1 MNAKRIASRAL
12 GAALL
17 AAAQVGMGTSL
28 EAQLPPHLRD
38 YPLTSFHKSGD
49 LVAPY
54 FDGFYDNGD
63 GTVTFSFGFL
73 NRNTEESVDVPLG
86 PNNFI
91 EPAQFDG
98 VQPTHFPVYDR
109 GGLVGK
115 RERGAFAVTVP
126 ANMAGTE
133 VVWTLTHAGRTY
145 AVPGRATSIAYDMS
159 TGPAAFGS
167 LPPAVRFHSEGAE
180 STNREGVVA
189 ARVTTKIGTP
199 VTLSAMV
206 QDRGERAPYSA
217 DLDGKL
223 TFPVN
228 ATWILHQGPAGARVQ
243 FSQEK
248 SRVESEGWGFASTQA
263 TFTVPGDYVIRL
275 RADTFGAPDSRF
287 DNQCCWSNA
296 YVPVTVTP

>member
-1 MNAKRIASRAL
+1 MKAQRIASVAL
-12 GAALL
+12 ASALL
-17 AAAQVGMGTSL
+17 AATGASV

-49 LVAPY
+49 LVAPF

-73 NRNTEESVDVPLG
+73 NRNTEELVDIPLG
-86 PNNFI
+86 ENNRI

-145 AVPGRATSIAYDMS
+145 SVPGRTGSIAYDMS

-167 LPPAVRFHSEGAE
+167 LPPAVRFHSEGPE
-180 STNREGVVA
+180 STNREGVSA
-189 ARVTTKIGTP
+189 ARVRATVGTP
-199 VTLSAMV
+199 VTLPAMV
-206 QDRGERAPYSA
+206 QDRGERAPYAA

-223 TFPVN
+223 VFPVG
-228 ATWILHQGPAGARVQ
+228 ATWVLHQGPAGARVL

-248 SRVESEGWGFASTQA
+248 SKVEAGEGWGMATTQA
-263 TFTVPGDYVIRL
+263 TFTVPGEYVIRL
-275 RADTFGAPDSRF
+275 RADNFGAPDSKF

>member
-1 MNAKRIASRAL
+1 MNAKHIAL
-12 GAALL
+12 GALAATLL
-17 AAAQVGMGTSL
+17 AAPVQ
-28 EAQLPPHLRD
+28 AQLPPNLRD
-38 YPLTSFHKSGD
+38 YPLAPLHKSGD
-49 LVAPY
+49 LVGPF

-73 NRNTEESVDVPLG
+73 NRNTEEIVDIPLG

-98 VQPTHFPVYDR
+98 AQPTHFPVYDR

-145 AVPGRATSIAYDMS
+145 SVPGRTGSIAYDMS

-167 LPPAVRFHSEGAE
+167 LPPALRFHSEGPE
-180 STNREGVVA
+180 STNRVGVTA
-189 ARVTTKIGTP
+189 ARVQAKVGTP
-199 VTLSAMV
+199 VTLSVMV
-206 QDRGERAPYSA
+206 QDRGEREPYGTE
-217 DLDGKL
+217 LDGRL
-223 TFPVN
+223 NFPVN
-228 ATWILHQGPAGARVQ
+228 ATWILHQGPEGARVQ
-243 FSQEK
+243 FSAETQ
-248 SRVESEGWGFASTQA
+248 RVDSGGAWGAASTQA
-263 TFTVPGDYVIRL
+263 TFTVPGDYVIRV
-275 RADTFGAPDSRF
+275 RADNFGAPDSKF

-296 YVPVTVTP
+296 YVPVTVTR

>member
-1 MNAKRIASRAL
+1 MNAKHTVSGAL
-12 GAALL
+12 AVAML
-17 AAAQVGMGTSL
+17 AATGSSL
-28 EAQLPPHLRD
+28 QAQLPPHLRD
-38 YPLTSFHKSGD
+38 YPLSTFHKSGD
-49 LVAPY
+49 LVAPF

-73 NRNTEESVDVPLG
+73 NRNTEEIVDIPLG

-91 EPAQFDG
+91 EPAQFNG
-98 VQPTHFPVYDR
+98 VQSTHFPVYDR
-109 GGLVGK
+109 GGLQGK

-145 AVPGRATSIAYDMS
+145 SVPGRTGTIAYDMS

-167 LPPAVRFHSEGAE
+167 LPPAVRFTAEGPV

-189 ARVTTKIGTP
+189 DRVTTTVGTP
-199 VTLSAMV
+199 VTLSALV
-206 QDRGERAPYSA
+206 EDRGERAPYAA
-217 DLDGKL
+217 DLEGK
-223 TFPVN
+223 TVFPVN

-243 FSQEK
+243 FSAESEK
-248 SRVESEGWGFASTQA
+248 IESEGWGVAATQA
-263 TFTVPGDYVIRL
+263 TFPQAGEYIIRL
-275 RADTFGAPDSRF
+275 RADNFGAPDSKF

>member
-1 MNAKRIASRAL
+1 MNAKHVVS
-12 GAALL
+12 GAL
-17 AAAQVGMGTSL
+17 AAAMLAATGASI

-38 YPLTSFHKSGD
+38 YPLSTFHKSGD
-49 LVAPY
+49 LVAPF

-63 GTVTFSFGFL
+63 GTVTFSFGFM
-73 NRNTEESVDVPLG
+73 NRNTEEIVDIPLG

-91 EPAQFDG
+91 EPAQFNG
-98 VQPTHFPVYDR
+98 VQPSHFPVYDR
-109 GGLVGK
+109 RGLQGK

-145 AVPGRATSIAYDMS
+145 AVPGRTGSIAYDMS

-167 LPPAVRFHSEGAE
+167 LPPAVRFTAEGPV

-189 ARVTTKIGTP
+189 ERVRATVGTP
-199 VTLSAMV
+199 VTLSALV
-206 QDRGERAPYSA
+206 QDRGVREPYSA
-217 DLDGKL
+217 DLDGK
-223 TFPVN
+223 TVFPAN
-228 ATWILHQGPAGARVQ
+228 ATWILHQGPAEVV
-243 FSQEK
+243 FSTETAEI
-248 SRVESEGWGFASTQA
+248 ESEGWGVATTQA
-263 TFTVPGDYVIRL
+263 TFSQPGEYVIRL
-275 RADTFGAPDSRF
+275 RADNFGAPDSKF

>member
-1 MNAKRIASRAL
+1 MNAKHAVS
-12 GAALL
+12 GAL
-17 AAAQVGMGTSL
+17 AAVLVAATGASV

-49 LVAPY
+49 LVAPF

-73 NRNTEESVDVPLG
+73 NRNTEEIVDIPLG

-91 EPAQFDG
+91 EPAQFNG
-98 VQPTHFPVYDR
+98 MQPTHFPVYDR

-145 AVPGRATSIAYDMS
+145 SVPGRTGSIAYDMS

-167 LPPAVRFHSEGAE
+167 LPPAIRFHSEGPE
-180 STNREGVVA
+180 SINREGVTA
-189 ARVTTKIGTP
+189 NRVMAKVGTP

-223 TFPVN
+223 VFPVN
-228 ATWILHQGPAGARVQ
+228 ATWILHQGPEGARVQ
-243 FSQEK
+243 FSPEK
-248 SRVESEGWGFASTQA
+248 SAVEAEGWGNATTQA

-275 RADTFGAPDSRF
+275 RADNFGAPDSRF
-287 DNQCCWSNA
+287 DNQCCWTNA
-296 YVPVTVTP
+296 YVPVTVTR

>member
-1 MNAKRIASRAL
+1 V
-12 GAALL
+12 
-17 AAAQVGMGTSL
+17 Q
-28 EAQLPPHLRD
+28 AQLPSNLRD
-38 YPLTSFHKSGD
+38 YPLAPLHKSGD
-49 LVAPY
+49 LVGPF

-73 NRNTEESVDVPLG
+73 NRNTEEIVDIPLG

-145 AVPGRATSIAYDMS
+145 SVPGRATSIAYDMS

-167 LPPAVRFHSEGAE
+167 LPPAVRFHSEGPE
-180 STNREGVVA
+180 STNREGITA
-189 ARVTTKIGTP
+189 ARVQARVGTP
-199 VTLSAMV
+199 VELSVMV
-206 QDRGERAPYSA
+206 QDRGEREPYSA
-217 DLDGKL
+217 ELDGRVN
-223 TFPVN
+223 FPVN
-228 ATWILHQGPAGARVQ
+228 ATWVLHQGPEGARVR
-243 FSQEK
+243 FSAETQK
-248 SRVESEGWGFASTQA
+248 VDSGSAWGTATTQA
-263 TFTVPGDYVIRL
+263 TFTVPGDYVIRV
-275 RADTFGAPDSRF
+275 RADNFGAPDSRF

-296 YVPVTVTP
+296 YVSVTAVP

>member
-1 MNAKRIASRAL
+1 MNAKHIASGAL
-12 GAALL
+12 AATLF
-17 AAAQVGMGTSL
+17 AAAQAGKPTSV
-28 EAQLPPHLRD
+28 EAQLPANLRD
-38 YPLTSFHKSGD
+38 YPLAPLHKSGD
-49 LVAPY
+49 VVGPF

-73 NRNTEESVDVPLG
+73 NRNTEEIVDIPLG

-91 EPAQFDG
+91 EPAQFNG

-145 AVPGRATSIAYDMS
+145 SVPGRTGSIAYDMS

-167 LPPAVRFHSEGAE
+167 LPAAVRFQSEGPE
-180 STNREGVVA
+180 STDREGVTA
-189 ARVTTKIGTP
+189 PRVQAKVGTP
-199 VTLSAMV
+199 VTLSVMV
-206 QDRGERAPYSA
+206 QDRGVREPYSA
-217 DLDGKL
+217 DLDGKT

-228 ATWILHQGPAGARVQ
+228 ATWILHQGPEGARVQ
-243 FSQEK
+243 FSQETSK
-248 SRVESEGWGFASTQA
+248 VETEGWGSASTQA
-263 TFTVPGDYVIRL
+263 TFTVPGEYVIRV
-275 RADTFGAPDSRF
+275 RADNFGAPDSNF
-287 DNQCCWSNA
+287 DNQCCWSNGF
-296 YVPVTVTP
+296 VPVTVTP

>member
-1 MNAKRIASRAL
+1 MNAKRIVS
-12 GAALL
+12 GAL
-17 AAAQVGMGTSL
+17 AAVLVAATGASV

-38 YPLTSFHKSGD
+38 FPLTSFHKSGD
-49 LVAPY
+49 LVAPF

-73 NRNTEESVDVPLG
+73 NRNTEEIVDIPLG

-91 EPAQFDG
+91 EPAQFNG

-145 AVPGRATSIAYDMS
+145 SVPGRTGSIAYDMS

-167 LPPAVRFHSEGAE
+167 LPRSRP
-180 STNREGVVA
+180 T
-189 ARVTTKIGTP
+189 ARVSRPTACRP
-199 VTLSAMV
+199 RSARRSRSRRWSRTAV
-206 QDRGERAPYSA
+206 SGRRTQPTS
-217 DLDGKL
+217 
-223 TFPVN
+223 T
-228 ATWILHQGPAGARVQ
+228 ARRC
-243 FSQEK
+243 S
-248 SRVESEGWGFASTQA
+248 
-263 TFTVPGDYVIRL
+263 P
-275 RADTFGAPDSRF
+275 
-287 DNQCCWSNA
+287 
-296 YVPVTVTP
+296 

>member
-1 MNAKRIASRAL
+1 MNAHRIASVA
-12 GAALL
+12 L
-17 AAAQVGMGTSL
+17 AAALVAATGASV

-73 NRNTEESVDVPLG
+73 NRNTEELVDIPLG
-86 PNNFI
+86 ENNRI

-145 AVPGRATSIAYDMS
+145 SVPGRTGSIAYDMS

-167 LPPAVRFHSEGAE
+167 LPPAIRFHSEGPE
-180 STNREGVVA
+180 STNREGVTA
-189 ARVTTKIGTP
+189 ARVAAKVGTP

-206 QDRGERAPYSA
+206 QDRGDRAPYSA
-217 DLDGKL
+217 ELEGK
-223 TFPVN
+223 TVFPVN

-243 FSQEK
+243 FSAETSK
-248 SRVESEGWGFASTQA
+248 VESEGWGTAMTQA

-275 RADTFGAPDSRF
+275 RADNFGAPDSRF
-287 DNQCCWSNA
+287 DNQCCWSNVF
-296 YVPVTVTP
+296 VPVTVTP

>member
-1 MNAKRIASRAL
+1 MNAHRIASVA
-12 GAALL
+12 L
-17 AAAQVGMGTSL
+17 AAALVAATGASV

-73 NRNTEESVDVPLG
+73 NRNTEELVDIPLG
-86 PNNFI
+86 ENNRI

-98 VQPTHFPVYDR
+98 MQPTHFPVYDR

-145 AVPGRATSIAYDMS
+145 SVPGRTGSIAYDMS

-167 LPPAVRFHSEGAE
+167 LPPAIRFHSEGPE
-180 STNREGVVA
+180 STNREGVTA
-189 ARVTTKIGTP
+189 ARVSAKVGTP

-206 QDRGERAPYSA
+206 QDRGDRAPYSA
-217 DLDGKL
+217 ELEGK
-223 TFPVN
+223 TVFPVN

-243 FSQEK
+243 FSAETSK
-248 SRVESEGWGFASTQA
+248 VESEGWGTAMTQA

-275 RADTFGAPDSRF
+275 RADNFGAP
-287 DNQCCWSNA
+287 
-296 YVPVTVTP
+296 